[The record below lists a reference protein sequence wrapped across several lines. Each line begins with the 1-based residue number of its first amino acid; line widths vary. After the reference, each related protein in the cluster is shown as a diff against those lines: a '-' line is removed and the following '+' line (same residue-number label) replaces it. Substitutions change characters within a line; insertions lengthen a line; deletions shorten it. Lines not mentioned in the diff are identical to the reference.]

1 MLSLRKRYAML
12 WRLSCE
18 VFRSYQVHD
27 LVLMSMWRTNRGVIR
42 TPLPRQYF
50 DRMARKGRKKPVTS
64 AYQRFIKEAL
74 AKLKKDFPNME
85 HRERFQRAS
94 QQWNS
99 RLHTAQTSNRA
110 PRDRG
115 SH

>member
-1 MLSLRKRYAML
+1 M
-12 WRLSCE
+12 
-18 VFRSYQVHD
+18 HD
-27 LVLMSMWRTNRGVIR
+27 LIACVHHVENEVWCHSFSTATVSI
-42 TPLPRQYF
+42 

-64 AYQRFIKEAL
+64 AYQRFIKETL
-74 AKLKKDFPNME
+74 AKLKKEFPNME

-94 QQWNS
+94 QQWSS
-99 RLHTAQTSNRA
+99 RLHQAETSSRA